1 MTDPGSPP
9 ASWASHHD
17 EVEPGAPGGR
27 CCWVLDPK
35 KEHAQGQRDDYWGEG
50 NVLSRGIHGQASIE
64 TAGKAYVALGDYVAV
79 QGCPGG

>member
-1 MTDPGSPP
+1 M
-9 ASWASHHD
+9 
-17 EVEPGAPGGR
+17 
-27 CCWVLDPK
+27 LDPK

-64 TAGKAYVALGDYVAV
+64 AAGKAYVALGDYVAV